1 MIDIAREFAKEG
13 LRSKMIMQVHDEL
26 VFNVVNDELAR
37 VKEIVKRNMEN
48 AYQGRVPLTVS
59 AGVGKNWLEAH

>member
-1 MIDIAREFAKEG
+1 
-13 LRSKMIMQVHDEL
+13 MIMQVHDEL

>member
-26 VFNVVNDELAR
+26 VFNVATQELER

-48 AYQGRVPLTVS
+48 AYHGRVSLTVS